1 MNVFERIYDCNGEIG
16 FKKKNIQKP
25 GVNPQLKAI
34 TKVTL
39 TASPISYT
47 FTKKANDNL
56 SSKSI

>member
-25 GVNPQLKAI
+25 GVNPQQKAI

-39 TASPISYT
+39 TARRGTSN
-47 FTKKANDNL
+47 FTQKTNDNL

>member
-47 FTKKANDNL
+47 FTKKTNENL
-56 SSKSI
+56 S